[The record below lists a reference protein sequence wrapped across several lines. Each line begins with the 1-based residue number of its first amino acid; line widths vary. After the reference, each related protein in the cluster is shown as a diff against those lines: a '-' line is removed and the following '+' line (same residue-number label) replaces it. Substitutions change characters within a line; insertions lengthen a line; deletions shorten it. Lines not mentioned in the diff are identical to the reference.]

1 MKAGKY
7 GSWLSADDG
16 KSAEKFKTF
25 GGSFVFGFTSHDSSA
40 TSTVGGTGIVSA
52 GRGVTVMADMVDRPE
67 AITTADVTS
76 GQATAAR
83 NYQETQKEYAGAFSI
98 LLASYTSTSTAQ
110 ILSGA
115 TIETNTLIG
124 VPVSSLT
131 VQARTFIPYDFPLER
146 VLGLTDFF
154 VKLGEVLTSRNFGA
168 TTSWAKASARIHEGF
183 SHRLVQQVQ
192 PQSNGHRQ
200 HRLRRRHQSGAGA
213 ARPGDV
219 VVRADT
225 ESQIVNF
232 VDNPIKLIGTFEPFK
247 SGSPPAGSSGAAPSV
262 WSTTRGSRQPRSL
275 MGPAS
280 RHGI

>member
-1 MKAGKY
+1 M
-7 GSWLSADDG
+7 
-16 KSAEKFKTF
+16 
-25 GGSFVFGFTSHDSSA
+25 
-40 TSTVGGTGIVSA
+40 
-52 GRGVTVMADMVDRPE
+52 TVMADMVDRPE

-168 TTSWAKASARIHEGF
+168 TTSWAKATPESTKGSVTGSF
-183 SHRLVQQVQ
+183 SRFSLSPTATASIGSGVAINQ
-192 PQSNGHRQ
+192 
-200 HRLRRRHQSGAGA
+200 GAGA